1 MRKTEIS
8 IFDIVRDDKIQPRV
22 EQKEEVIFEYA
33 ENLANGAEF
42 PPVDVFYDGETYWL
56 ADGFHRYEAYSLKN
70 RETIPANV
78 HEGGRREAIIHAA
91 GSNATH
97 GIPRSNA
104 DKRRVV
110 ENMLKDSE
118 FNIESDNT
126 IAEWCKVSQPFV
138 SKMRNEFTNNGYKFE
153 SKRKCSDGRMMEISN
168 IGTKSKSGEIEEPL
182 PVEENKT
189 SQDDIGSSETK
200 NEKSGQ
206 IESTTDNKE
215 DDQENVQSTT
225 EDAVDGSSD
234 SSEEKPTDEE
244 DKREV
249 HDGTSDSGEEDG
261 EVKPSNPLEK
271 EASSNDETVSPLSDN
286 ETGDS
291 SDKGETESPK
301 PNPSE
306 DPVDEFS
313 NVNDVQVL
321 KSKIIELKDI
331 IKEKDDQLKQKDKE
345 IMDLEQKVY
354 GLKSTIKY
362 YEEEMLNWL
371 NQDLK
376 QSLSIPKEPY
386 HESMPAA

>member
-22 EQKEEVIFEYA
+22 EQNEEVIFEYA

-56 ADGFHRYEAYSLKN
+56 ADGFHRYAAYSLKN

-138 SKMRNEFTNNGYKFE
+138 SKMRKEFINNGYKFG
-153 SKRKCSDGRMMEISN
+153 SKRKCCDGRIMEISN
-168 IGTKSKSGEIEEPL
+168 IGTKSKSGEIKDTL
-182 PVEENKT
+182 HDEENKS
-189 SQDDIGSSETK
+189 SQGEVESSDTK
-200 NEKSGQ
+200 IEESVQ
-206 IESTTDNKE
+206 IE
-215 DDQENVQSTT
+215 STT

-234 SSEEKPTDEE
+234 SSEEKSTDEE
-244 DKREV
+244 DKKEV
-249 HDGTSDSGEEDG
+249 DDGTFDSEEENG
-261 EVKPSNPLEK
+261 EVKSPDLLK
-271 EASSNDETVSPLSDN
+271 EATSSNDEAVGSSPEELKSSGH

-291 SDKGETESPK
+291 SDKGETESPN
-301 PNPSE
+301 PNPVE
-306 DPVDEFS
+306 NPVDELS
-313 NVNDVQVL
+313 DVNDVQVL
-321 KSKIIELKDI
+321 KSKIVELQGI
-331 IKEKDDQLKQKDKE
+331 IKEKDDQLKQKDKK
-345 IMDLEQKVY
+345 IMELEQKVD

-371 NQDLK
+371 NQDSN
-376 QSLSIPKEPY
+376 QSLSIPKEPNY
-386 HESMPAA
+386 EPMLTV

>member
-1 MRKTEIS
+1 MKNLEIS
-8 IFDIVRDDKIQPRV
+8 IFDIERDDKIQPRV

-56 ADGFHRYEAYSLKN
+56 ADGFHRYAAYSLKN

-118 FNIESDNT
+118 FNIESDHT

-138 SKMRNEFTNNGYKFE
+138 SKMRKDFISQGFWFG
-153 SKRKCSDGRMMEISN
+153 SKRKCSDGRVMEISN
-168 IGTKSKSGEIEEPL
+168 IGTKSKSGEIKDTL
-182 PVEENKT
+182 HDEENKS
-189 SQDDIGSSETK
+189 SQGETGLPETK
-200 NEKSGQ
+200 NEKSVQ
-206 IESTTDNKE
+206 IESTT
-215 DDQENVQSTT
+215 ENV
-225 EDAVDGSSD
+225 VDGSSD
-234 SSEEKPTDEE
+234 SNEAKSTDQEN
-244 DKREV
+244 KKEV
-249 HDGTSDSGEEDG
+249 NESTSDSEEEDG
-261 EVKPSNPLEK
+261 EVESSDLLK
-271 EASSNDETVSPLSDN
+271 EETSSNDEQVGPFLEHLISSCT

-291 SDKGETESPK
+291 SDKGETESPN
-301 PNPSE
+301 PNPGGN
-306 DPVDEFS
+306 PVDELS
-313 NVNDVQVL
+313 DVNDVKIL
-321 KSKIIELKDI
+321 KSKIVELQGI
-331 IKEKDDQLKQKDKE
+331 IKEKDDQLKQKDKK
-345 IMDLEQKVY
+345 IMEFEQKVD

-371 NQDLK
+371 NQDSN
-376 QSLSIPKEPY
+376 QSLSIPKEPNY
-386 HESMPAA
+386 EPMLTV